1 MIEIENIAK
10 ETQKAMQT
18 IAAGMTPDCEEICLE
33 PENNTPQEPE
43 PSPVSI
49 YDAISSLC
57 EDIRTFYRDAGDNL
71 LRAKAIRQLTKAY
84 KTLASVQP
92 VATVADLGMLQLMQ
106 GMKDYCTNCKSCD
119 SCDLS
124 VSVCDRL
131 LPVAPQFWDLPG
143 RVEDGKT
150 EG

>member
-10 ETQKAMQT
+10 ETQEALQT
-18 IAAGMTPDCEEICLE
+18 IAAGMTPACEETH
-33 PENNTPQEPE
+33 PESQEDETMLPE
-43 PSPVSI
+43 DYRHTIS
-49 YDAISSLC
+49 DAISSLY
-57 EDIRTFYRDAGDNL
+57 EDICQHSNAIDNMARAGAVRILAD
-71 LRAKAIRQLTKAY
+71 AY
-84 KTLASVQP
+84 KILASVQP